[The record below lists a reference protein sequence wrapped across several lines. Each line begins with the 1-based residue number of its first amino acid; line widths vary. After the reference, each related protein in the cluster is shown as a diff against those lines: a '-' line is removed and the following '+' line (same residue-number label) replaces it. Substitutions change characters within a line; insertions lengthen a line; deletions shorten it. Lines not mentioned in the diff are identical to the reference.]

1 MVLQNGS
8 GEALSGY
15 SITNGILGVAIRLI
29 LFLHGRGV

>member
-1 MVLQNGS
+1 MVMWNGS